1 MSRGGEGEGPS
12 VADRLADEI
21 ADAIMVG
28 EYPLGTWLRQGHLAE
43 RFGVSRQ
50 PVREAL
56 RRLEVVGMIEARP
69 RRGLR
74 VKGLEDRRLRVLTG
88 GADELAETA
97 LTASASVPSTVIP
110 GQPYASARRVSV
122 SGGVTEEG
130 LMLIASPLF
139 SITTISGSP
148 RPRPL

>member
-56 RRLEVVGMIEARP
+56 RRLKVVGMIEARP

-74 VKGLEDRRLRVLTG
+74 VKGLED
-88 GADELAETA
+88 LAWPSLVTA
-97 LTASASVPSTVIP
+97 TATVSRCASR
-110 GQPYASARRVSV
+110 AA
-122 SGGVTEEG
+122 
-130 LMLIASPLF
+130 
-139 SITTISGSP
+139 
-148 RPRPL
+148 